1 MAKRKVLR
9 YIGTD
14 NIVRYDERYANN
26 GKFETIELDT
36 DSKPIT
42 EEAAPVK
49 KKAAKKKAAKKKA
62 APAAVAI
69 PAGDAELDDLIAGI
83 G

>member
-36 DSKPIT
+36 DSKPVSEKPT
-42 EEAAPVK
+42 PTR
-49 KKAAKKKAAKKKA
+49 KATKKKAAKKKA

-69 PAGDAELDDLIAGI
+69 PAGDAELDDLLSGI